1 MLILMSTFVSSKIGI
16 NLFMNKD
23 NTIKVGISVGDI
35 NGIGIEIILKT
46 FEDARMLEFCT
57 PIIFAS
63 NKTISVHKK
72 ELNMHMQTQGVDNA
86 TKAISNKVNL
96 VNVWKD
102 DVSVNFGEETKDGGK
117 YAFLS
122 LQAAVKALQ
131 NNEIDV
137 LVTAPINK
145 HNIQSEDFKFSGHT
159 EYLEDNLE
167 GESLMILMTDEIK
180 IGLITGHIPVQK
192 IAEAITPELIEKK
205 VNIMYRSL
213 IQDFNISKPKI
224 AVLGLNP
231 HCGDNGV
238 IGNEDDEIIKP
249 TLERI
254 QVNGKLVN
262 GPYSAD
268 SFFGSEAYKKFDG
281 ILAMYHD
288 QGLAPFKTLSFGNGV
303 NFTAGLN
310 KIRTSPDHGTAYEI
324 SGKGV
329 ANHNSFKE
337 ALYSAIAIFKSRKEY
352 NELIENKLRIRK

>member
-1 MLILMSTFVSSKIGI
+1 MKKSE
-16 NLFMNKD
+16 
-23 NTIKVGISVGDI
+23 TIRVGISVGDI

-46 FEDARMLEFCT
+46 FEDLRMLELCT

-63 NKTISVHKK
+63 NKTLSAHKK
-72 ELNMHMQTQGVDNA
+72 QLDIHTQTHGVDSVSKCVN
-86 TKAISNKVNL
+86 NKVNL
-96 VNVWKD
+96 VNIWKEQ
-102 DVSVNFGEETKDGGK
+102 VELNFGKETSDGGK

-122 LQAAVKALQ
+122 LQAAVKSLQ

-137 LVTAPINK
+137 LITAPINK

-159 EYLEDNLE
+159 EYLEANLE
-167 GESLMILMTDEIK
+167 GESLMILMTDELK
-180 IGLITGHIPVQK
+180 IGLITGHIPIHK
-192 IAEAITPELIEKK
+192 IAETINAELIEKK
-205 VNIMYRSL
+205 VNLMHNSL
-213 IQDFNISKPKI
+213 MQDFKINKPKI

-238 IGNEDDEIIKP
+238 IGDEDDKIIKP
-249 TLERI
+249 TLEKI
-254 QVNGKLVN
+254 QASGKLVY
-262 GPYSAD
+262 GPFSAD
-268 SFFGSEAYKKFDG
+268 SFFGSGSYKNFDG

-324 SGKGV
+324 AGKSE

-337 ALYSAIAIFKSRKEY
+337 ALYTAIDVFKNREEYKE
-352 NELIENKLRIRK
+352 LTKNKLRTRK